1 MLLTNN
7 YKTMLFLHQT
17 EFYII
22 DKLKLQQ
29 LMEVIFIQHY

>member
-7 YKTMLFLHQT
+7 YKTMSFLRQT

-29 LMEVIFIQHY
+29 LTEVIFIQHY